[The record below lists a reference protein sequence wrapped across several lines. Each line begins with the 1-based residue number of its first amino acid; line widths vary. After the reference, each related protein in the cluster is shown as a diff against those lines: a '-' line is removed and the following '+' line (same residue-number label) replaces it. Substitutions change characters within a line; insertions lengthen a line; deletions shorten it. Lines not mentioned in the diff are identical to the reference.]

1 MTLSLRQQKILEWL
15 KSRPSCSMEE
25 LQAHFGISIAT
36 IYRDAQA
43 LVNAGAVQRI
53 TGGLA
58 AVQPTDQIQTKCKS
72 CGKVVN
78 PRTVFLIQT
87 RDGAQRTACCPHCGL
102 MAINQPDVISAMA
115 CDFLYGRMVN
125 ARRAGY
131 LIDSTISL
139 CCEPSVLCFSNL
151 DEARQ
156 FSLGFGG
163 KVCTLDQA
171 ETCLAELMALDDNTD
186 E

>member
-15 KSRPSCSMEE
+15 KSRPSSSMEE
-25 LQAHFGISIAT
+25 LQAHFGTSIAT

-43 LVNAGAVQRI
+43 LVNAGAAQRI
-53 TGGLA
+53 TGGLT
-58 AVQPTDQIQTKCKS
+58 AVQPSDQIQTKCQF
-72 CGKVVN
+72 CGKAVN
-78 PRTVFLIQT
+78 PRTIFLIQT
-87 RDGAQRTACCPHCGL
+87 RNGMQRTACCPHCGL
-102 MAINQPDVISAMA
+102 MAIKQPDVISAMG

-131 LIDSTISL
+131 LVNSTVSM

-151 DEARQ
+151 EEARQ

-163 KVCTLDQA
+163 EVCTLEQA
-171 ETCLAELMALDDNTD
+171 EARLSALMALNENKD